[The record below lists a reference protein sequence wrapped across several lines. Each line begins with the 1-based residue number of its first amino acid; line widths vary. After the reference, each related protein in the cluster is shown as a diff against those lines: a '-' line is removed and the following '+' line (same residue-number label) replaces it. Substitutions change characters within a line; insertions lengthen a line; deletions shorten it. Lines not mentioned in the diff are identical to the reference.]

1 MADNPK
7 KKKVTRTM
15 KVTMDEDEFEKY
27 DKGITHSD
35 KGLRDKKGK
44 LSALPDITPISEDDL
59 PKRTVIKRETVFVEK
74 KEPTLLEM
82 LKQDAKFELRRFI
95 VGKAEEF
102 IYNPHKRKEIIE
114 NVKCIYRDYIK
125 PAVSGEIK
133 ATKIIT
139 KAEEKKTKNTNLVEA
154 PIDSSDNND
163 SKIVVSEEQAEI
175 LLSATKKKA
184 QELSMMLTMLSMIY
198 IKDDKTE
205 NEYKLEQ
212 EYLKQLTSDEM
223 TKTMKQIIE
232 HKELLDKETVALF
245 TDFLNGY
252 IRHDN
257 ELIPFKYNNEDSQ

>member
-1 MADNPK
+1 MADKPK

-27 DKGITHSD
+27 DKGVTRSNN
-35 KGLRDKKGK
+35 GLRDEKGH
-44 LSALPDITPISEDDL
+44 LSALPDIAPISEDDL
-59 PKRTVIKRETVFVEK
+59 PKRTVIKRETVYVEK

-82 LKQDAKFELRRFI
+82 LKEDAKFEIRRFI
-95 VGKAEEF
+95 LSKAEEF
-102 IYNPHKRKEIIE
+102 IYNPHKRKAIIE
-114 NVKCIYRDYIK
+114 NVKGVYREYIK
-125 PAVSGEIK
+125 PIVSGDGYE
-133 ATKIIT
+133 TKLSQIL
-139 KAEEKKTKNTNLVEA
+139 EETEESPVVQQVSTQ
-154 PIDSSDNND
+154 IDTTD
-163 SKIVVSEEQAEI
+163 SKIIVSEKQAEVI
-175 LLSATKKKA
+175 LEATKKKA

-223 TKTMKQIIE
+223 TKTMKLIVE
-232 HKELLDKETVALF
+232 RKDLLDNETVTQF

-257 ELIPFKYNNEDSQ
+257 KLIHIEQIPDNKER

>member
-82 LKQDAKFELRRFI
+82 LKQDVKFELRRFI

-102 IYNPHKRKEIIE
+102 IYNPQKRKEIIE
-114 NVKCIYRDYIK
+114 NVKGIYRDYIK

-139 KAEEKKTKNTNLVEA
+139 KAEETENTHPVEST
-154 PIDSSDNND
+154 INSSDNID
-163 SKIVVSEEQAEI
+163 AKIVVSEEQAEI

-223 TKTMKQIIE
+223 TKTMKHIVE
-232 HKELLDKETVALF
+232 HQELLDKETVALF

>member
-15 KVTMDEDEFEKY
+15 KVTMDEDEFKKY

-35 KGLRDKKGK
+35 KSLRDKKGK

-74 KEPTLLEM
+74 KEPTLFEM
-82 LKQDAKFELRRFI
+82 LKQDVKFELRRFI

-102 IYNPHKRKEIIE
+102 IYNPQKRKEIIE
-114 NVKCIYRDYIK
+114 NVKGIYRDYIK
-125 PAVSGEIK
+125 PAVSGEIN

-139 KAEEKKTKNTNLVEA
+139 KSEETETESTHLVEA
-154 PIDSSDNND
+154 PIASDNID

-175 LLSATKKKA
+175 LLSVTKKKA

-223 TKTMKQIIE
+223 TKTMKQIVE
-232 HKELLDKETVALF
+232 HKELLDQETVTLF
-245 TDFLNGY
+245 SDFLNGY